1 MKTTRL
7 AWSLSAALLAGGATF
22 ALAQTATSTKQD
34 PNPPPKAPE
43 WTESDSNR
51 DGYLT
56 KEELIP
62 FPSVL
67 KQFERIDTD
76 RDGRI
81 SEEEYRAWFENGM
94 R

>member
-1 MKTTRL
+1 MKMLHTSVL
-7 AWSLSAALLAGGATF
+7 AALLAGSATLGF
-22 ALAQTATSTKQD
+22 AQTATPTKQD

-43 WTESDSNR
+43 WTTADTSR

-62 FPSVL
+62 YPGVL
-67 KQFERIDTD
+67 KQFEKIDTD
-76 RDGRI
+76 HDGRI
-81 SEEEYRAWFENGM
+81 SEAEYRAWRDGGN

>member
-1 MKTTRL
+1 MNMLRTSVL
-7 AWSLSAALLAGGATF
+7 GLLVACVSSA
-22 ALAQTATSTKQD
+22 ALAQTATPTKQD

-43 WTESDSNR
+43 WTDADTNR

-62 FPSVL
+62 YPGVI
-67 KQFERIDTD
+67 KRFEEIDTD

-81 SEEEYRAWFENGM
+81 SEAEYRAWYDNGKNK
-94 R
+94 